1 MNLRASISQ
10 RLIVLSMIFLM
21 TSLSGC
27 STTSSGF
34 GFGMKGSPAWHNR
47 ASESDKSAFW
57 QEQSLESMKSKWAKN
72 IKWPELVRRSISIEL
87 VRRGLDGQLFF
98 DPEADYQRQA
108 KAEDNA
114 RAFGQAL
121 SAGLQAV
128 NQQNLAGPGAG
139 TTYNANTPPVI
150 GSQNITYRQVG
161 NTTYGSDGTS
171 YRKSGNT
178 IYGSDGT
185 SYRQSGNTTYG
196 SDGTS
201 YRKSGNTTYGSD
213 GTTYRQSG
221 NTFYGSDGTNC
232 RAIGNTIYCN

>member
-1 MNLRASISQ
+1 MRISKQVSNWLVILSI
-10 RLIVLSMIFLM
+10 IFFMGSL
-21 TSLSGC
+21 TSC
-27 STTSSGF
+27 SS
-34 GFGMKGSPAWHNR
+34 MKGHSAWFEN
-47 ASESDKSAFW
+47 ASEVEKSEFL
-57 QEQSLESMKSKWAKN
+57 QQKSLEKLEAGWAKFYDN
-72 IKWPELVRRSISIEL
+72 PIIRRSVSVEL
-87 VRRGLDGQLFF
+87 ERRGLDGQLFF
-98 DPEADYQRQA
+98 DPASDNKRRAQDQA
-108 KAEDNA
+108 TA
-114 RAFGQAL
+114 RDFAQAL

-139 TTYNANTPPVI
+139 TTYQNTATALSRSQAVAVF
-150 GSQNITYRQVG
+150 GSQNITYRKVG
-161 NTTYGSDGTS
+161 NTTYGSDGTI

-178 IYGSDGT
+178 TYGSDGT

>member
-1 MNLRASISQ
+1 
-10 RLIVLSMIFLM
+10 
-21 TSLSGC
+21 
-27 STTSSGF
+27 
-34 GFGMKGSPAWHNR
+34 MKGSPAWHNR

-57 QEQSLESMKSKWAKN
+57 QEQSLESMESKWAKA

-139 TTYNANTPPVI
+139 TTYQNNAPTVQNNAPTVI

-161 NTTYGSDGTS
+161 NTT
-171 YRKSGNT
+171 
-178 IYGSDGT
+178 YGSDGT

>member
-1 MNLRASISQ
+1 MSIRVSIS
-10 RLIVLSMIFLM
+10 RCLVILTVVFLM

-27 STTSSGF
+27 ST
-34 GFGMKGSPAWHNR
+34 MKGHSAWFER
-47 ASESDKSAFW
+47 ASEVEKSEFLKKK
-57 QEQSLESMKSKWAKN
+57 SLEKLESGWAKSYDSP
-72 IKWPELVRRSISIEL
+72 IVRRAVSVEL
-87 VRRGLDGQLFF
+87 ERRGLDGQLFF
-98 DPEADYQRQA
+98 DPAADNKRRAQDLA
-108 KAEDNA
+108 TA
-114 RAFGQAL
+114 RDFAQAL
-121 SAGLQAV
+121 SAGLQAANSV
-128 NQQNLAGPGAG
+128 NQAGPGAG
-139 TTYNANTPPVI
+139 TTYQNNAPTVI

-171 YRKSGNT
+171 YRQSGNT

-201 YRKSGNTTYGSD
+201 YLKSGNTTYGSD

>member
-1 MNLRASISQ
+1 MNLRVSINQ
-10 RLIVLSMIFLM
+10 CLVILTIVFLM

-34 GFGMKGSPAWHNR
+34 GIGMKGSEHWMKR
-47 ASESDKSAFW
+47 ASNSEKTEFLRDKSI
-57 QEQSLESMKSKWAKN
+57 QQLKKGWAKSYRRPLTRQA
-72 IKWPELVRRSISIEL
+72 ISKELE
-87 VRRGLDGQLFF
+87 RRGGDGQMFF
-98 DPEADYQRQA
+98 DPAADYKRQA
-108 KAEDNA
+108 DA
-114 RAFGQAL
+114 RDFAQAL
-121 SAGLQAV
+121 SAGLQAANRV
-128 NQQNLAGPGAG
+128 NQAGPGAG
-139 TTYNANTPPVI
+139 TTYQNNTPAVI
-150 GSQNITYRQVG
+150 GSKNITYRQVG

-213 GTTYRQSG
+213 GTSYRQIG